1 MLINMSQVKKFQVGG
16 KFRMNGREISGQR
29 ALDNLAAAYAGSDPS
44 ERGMWN
50 VAQRA
55 IQDGYTAQYN
65 NGDNSIQVFDVD
77 GNDVTSKYTDT
88 KASTTD
94 KGIKRFFDS
103 IGENESH
110 RFKKSGRYMSL
121 VNMDDTGT
129 GDSASN
135 KIKLNRG
142 SGWWEYS
149 KDENGNNV
157 YIDGVNNEA
166 KMNIIRGIRTYFDDA
181 NPETLAD
188 RYDITGWDKNLMDAF
203 ASKYG
208 QISPLSRDDYWNQL
222 QDRIKA
228 GKTTAEDDQLLT
240 SWGFT
245 KPTVTSVGG
254 GASSG
259 EKPWANDWKGN
270 KNAADAQGIRV
281 VKGDDGNYYV
291 EGNNPFTSGTY
302 YLRGYDWVA
311 GTPFETGVLHN
322 GRLFTENQV
331 FNSTPERDAATRDM
345 QFAVSPLIQS
355 FNDKNLTWNE
365 RWNKARQSG
374 VHWYGENNNIWEGN
388 INPNTGWTEN
398 WTKFFRDT
406 GLKGDYSILDATG
419 MFDNADGRQVIAY
432 INNSNYG
439 NRNRYGIDEPRY
451 MVRDADGNVAS
462 FDNLDALKAATGLNS
477 INDLYG
483 TSWRDL
489 QYNPYQNING
499 NDFAV
504 YKEFTSGNQTNT
516 IYVDRD
522 GYLYWAKKDQNGK
535 LMTPKR
541 IYDVES
547 MQEILKNP
555 EAYGKNINKWY
566 SKVTTTPDSV
576 WNPFGRSDNLRFRQI
591 KRAREQEANPQRFQW
606 GGPIQNLS
614 NNVISAKVEDAKTDT
629 SKMHAIDASQGGLTD
644 DEKKLIIAAVGDLTG
659 VGLSFVQGAGNI
671 AAAGTGAAASLL
683 RHSANK
689 EMGVNNPG
697 LKLVGDL
704 VLDTASI
711 LPIVGTG
718 AKAAKSASAIRAAA
732 KPIMKLLALSGAAAP
747 VVTAVQRIAS
757 GEKYTSSDLAEAIR
771 GVGSAVIAGNLISQD
786 IGNAKLAASK
796 AKSFAEA
803 DAAGIRKSEVT
814 LEGGKKYT
822 DESSIDDLKQFIRD
836 NPTEKKAIEAVIS
849 TAKSQNVTLNEA
861 QARSLLEQQ
870 GIGFEKGSIKWKA
883 NPFKKGSGFGKRQD
897 STLELQ
903 TPEVRSA
910 MRYYFDPF
918 KRADVLGS
926 KAVFGFGKK
935 QGLLGD
941 TTAEELSAA
950 LKRLQAGKSS
960 YESGSASKAVDKALL
975 RMTAYEP
982 QAFGSLLGN
991 KEQGYI
997 PISSTRNKG
1006 ELIFGGRRYYRMP
1019 IEPGGQLTGP
1029 EVKYGYPVR
1038 LLPPHV
1044 EPSTPITPVEI
1055 VHTNPQLGARPSYLQ
1070 LNGPADMY
1078 KPSIN
1083 RPFAWTAG
1091 RYPGIVLD
1099 TPTPII
1105 VGSEGNFLM
1114 LKSGGKIRKGA
1125 TGFSAQ
1131 ELTDLLGRR
1140 ISEEEARV
1148 INNRP
1153 ISSERIPLVDLNIS
1167 PEKTLGQNNNVTSTT
1182 ALKLNGYQTPQQ
1194 KINNYNNE
1202 RNAVIKNKGGIW
1214 DEIDFNRANLNDLMR
1229 GVVGAKMINQ
1239 DLQDS
1244 LKSNAILK
1252 TRQFITPQLTGP
1264 SYNFSDIQRKY
1275 NLAKEP
1281 LLTNKFVSNDNF
1293 ANLAYKLG
1301 LSESLKNLNM
1311 QQGAEESARVM
1322 QTDEQRRNVDNQNAV
1337 YRAQTANE
1345 KSNYITQLE
1354 SRDPMLRVQAR
1365 DFLHANILGP
1375 LGQQFG
1381 QQIRD
1386 EQNLRNQLLLE
1397 QSFGQMSQTEKAALD
1412 AKLAKYKNEWLNSQ
1426 EYKNGVDFEDYMS
1439 SNPERVKFYS
1449 DAVASYNNNLN
1460 AKLAGIKLKNV
1471 WNQGADL
1478 MRVTR
1483 AGVYK
1488 SGGNVSVTVNNRN
1501 KYHRDVRE
1509 QIAIDGN
1516 RNAQKNAQKLSDNLA
1531 RLLQQL
1537 LSK

>member
-65 NGDNSIQVFDVD
+65 NGDNSIQVFDLD

-103 IGENESH
+103 IGENEAH

-121 VNMDDTGT
+121 VDMNDTGAAEPT
-129 GDSASN
+129 PD
-135 KIKLNRG
+135 KLKLNRG
-142 SGWWEYS
+142 SGWWEYT
-149 KDENGNNV
+149 KDKDGNNV
-157 YIDGVNNEA
+157 YINGVNNEA
-166 KMNIIRGIRTYFDDA
+166 KMNILHGIRTYFDDA

-188 RYDITGWDKNLMDAF
+188 RYDLTGWDKSLMDAF
-203 ASKYG
+203 AGMYG
-208 QISPLSRDDYWNQL
+208 KVENKDDYWNQL
-222 QDRIKA
+222 QERIKA
-228 GKTTAEDDQLLT
+228 GKTTPEDDQLLT
-240 SWGFT
+240 SWGFVKPGTSNAGAGAGSGT
-245 KPTVTSVGG
+245 K
-254 GASSG
+254 
-259 EKPWANDWKGN
+259 EKPLGVPQGWTGSPGAATNSGLGIEKRNDGH
-270 KNAADAQGIRV
+270 
-281 VKGDDGNYYV
+281 YYV
-291 EGNNPFTSGTY
+291 YGDPRWTTGAF
-302 YLRGYDWVA
+302 YLKDYDWA
-311 GTPFETGVLHN
+311 KGTPFENGVLYN
-322 GRLFTENQV
+322 SRLYTEDEV
-331 FNSTPERDAATRDM
+331 FDNNNDTRDYAM
-345 QFAVSPLIQS
+345 QAALTPFINAWRDQS
-355 FNDKNLTWNE
+355 LSWND
-365 RWNKARQSG
+365 RWNAARQSG
-374 VHWYGENNNIWEGN
+374 VHWFNEDNNLFEGN
-388 INPNTGWTEN
+388 VNPNAGWTEN
-398 WTKFFRDT
+398 WSRYFADN
-406 GLKGDYSILDATG
+406 GLGEGDYSIVDASN
-419 MFDNADGRQVIAY
+419 MFTNAGDNQIIAY
-432 INNSNYG
+432 INNSDKT
-439 NRNRYGIDEPRY
+439 NRNRYGIDNVRY
-451 MVRDADGNVAS
+451 LVRDGAGNVVKYN
-462 FDNLDALKAATGLNS
+462 DLDALTSGAGLTINS
-477 INDLYG
+477 DIYG
-483 TSWRDL
+483 SPVRNLD
-489 QYNPYQNING
+489 YHPYDSING

-504 YKEFTSGNQTNT
+504 YKQFTSGNQTNT
-516 IYVDRD
+516 IYVGKD
-522 GYLYWAKKDQNGK
+522 GYLYWAKRDQNGK
-535 LMTPKR
+535 LMNPKK
-541 IYDVES
+541 IYDANT
-547 MQEILKNP
+547 MQDILSNP
-555 EAYGKNINKWY
+555 DKYAKDINKWY
-566 SKVTTTPDSV
+566 SKVTMEPISTGEYF
-576 WNPFGRSDNLRFRQI
+576 NPIHSWPWIFSHLDNYIRPNQNGINARQQNNLP
-591 KRAREQEANPQRFQW
+591 RYQW
-606 GGPIQNLS
+606 GGPIQGVK
-614 NNVISAKVEDAKTDT
+614 NNIISPKITDAITDV
-629 SKMHAIDASQGGLTD
+629 SGSHAIDGSQGGLTD
-644 DEKKLIIAAVGDLTG
+644 DEKKLIAAAAGDLVG
-659 VGLSFVQGAGNI
+659 VGLTFVPVYGNI
-671 AAAGTGAAASLL
+671 AGAATGAAASLT
-683 RHSANK
+683 RFSANK
-689 EMGVNNPG
+689 ELGVNNPG
-697 LKLVGDL
+697 LKLAGDL
-704 VLDTASI
+704 ALDMASI
-711 LPIVGTG
+711 IPIVGTG
-718 AKAAKSASAIRAAA
+718 AKAAKAASTIRAAA
-732 KPIMKLLALSGAAAP
+732 KPIMKLLAISGAAAP
-747 VVTAVQRIAS
+747 VVTAVQKVAS
-757 GEKYTSSDLAEAIR
+757 GEKYTSEDLAEAIR
-771 GVGSAVIAGNLISQD
+771 GIGSAVIAGNLISQD

-803 DAAGIRKSEVT
+803 DAKGLRKSEVT

-822 DESSIDDLKQFIRD
+822 DQSSIDDLKQFIKD

-870 GIGFEKGSIKWKA
+870 GITFEKGSIKWRA
-883 NPFKKGSGFGKRQD
+883 NPLKKGSGFGRRQD
-897 STLELQ
+897 ATLELQ

-950 LKRLQAGKSS
+950 LKRLQTGKTA

-975 RMTAYEP
+975 RMSAYEP
-982 QAFGSLLGN
+982 QAFGDLLRVDN
-991 KEQGYI
+991 KTYLPVE
-997 PISSTRNKG
+997 STRNRG
-1006 ELIFGGRRYYRMP
+1006 ELIFGGQRYYRLP
-1019 IEPGGQLTGP
+1019 VNPGGQLESP
-1029 EVKYGYPVR
+1029 EVR

-1044 EPSTPITPVEI
+1044 EPSTPITQQLVPRPTYTQLGARPVYTE
-1055 VHTNPQLGARPSYLQ
+1055 LGARPSYLQ

-1078 KPSIN
+1078 RPSIN
-1083 RPFAWTAG
+1083 RPVAWTAG

-1105 VGSEGNFLM
+1105 VGSDGNFLM
-1114 LKSGGKIRKGA
+1114 LKSGGKIRK
-1125 TGFSAQ
+1125 AQ
-1131 ELTDLLGRR
+1131 DGLDTEK
-1140 ISEEEARV
+1140 I
-1148 INNRP
+1148 RP
-1153 ISSERIPLVDLNIS
+1153 IEPLFDLKNSKLWQTMNNQTITVNTPDPILAQQEKRMQEQIAAHNSE
-1167 PEKTLGQNNNVTSTT
+1167 QN
-1182 ALKLNGYQTPQQ
+1182 A
-1194 KINNYNNE
+1194 
-1202 RNAVIKNKGGIW
+1202 RIKNKGGIW
-1214 DEIDFNRANLNDLMR
+1214 DEIDFNKANLNDMMR
-1229 GVVGAKMINQ
+1229 GVVGAKMIYQ

-1252 TRQFITPQLTGP
+1252 TRQFITPQLAGP
-1264 SYNFSDIQRKY
+1264 SYDFSDIQRKY

-1311 QQGAEESARVM
+1311 QKGAEESARVM
-1322 QTDEQRRNVDNQNAV
+1322 QTNDQRRAVDNQNTVA
-1337 YRAQTANE
+1337 RAQTANE

-1354 SRDPMLRVQAR
+1354 ARDPMLRVQAR

-1397 QSFGQMSQTEKAALD
+1397 QSFGQMSQAEKAALD
-1412 AKLAKYKNEWLNSQ
+1412 AKLAKYKNEWINSA
-1426 EYKNGVDFEDYMS
+1426 ERSNGVDFEDYMS
-1439 SNPERVKFYS
+1439 SNPERVRFYNEAMS
-1449 DAVASYNNNLN
+1449 AYQNNLN

>member
-65 NGDNSIQVFDVD
+65 NGDNSIQVFDTY
-77 GNDVTSKYTDT
+77 GNDVTNKYTDT

-240 SWGFT
+240 SWGFV
-245 KPTVTSVGG
+245 KP
-254 GASSG
+254 GASGSG
-259 EKPWANDWKGN
+259 TGESGTKEKPLGVPQGWAGSPGAAT
-270 KNAADAQGIRV
+270 NAGLGIEKR
-281 VKGDDGNYYV
+281 GDGHYYV
-291 EGNNPFTSGTY
+291 YGDPKWTTGAF
-302 YLRGYDWVA
+302 YLKDYDWA
-311 GTPFETGVLHN
+311 KDTPFETGVLYN
-322 GRLFTENQV
+322 GRLYTEDEV
-331 FNSTPERDAATRDM
+331 FDNNNDTRDYAM
-345 QFAVSPLIQS
+345 QQALSPFIS
-355 FNDKNLTWNE
+355 AWRDPNLSWNE
-365 RWNKARQSG
+365 RWNAARQSG
-374 VHWYGENNNIWEGN
+374 VHWYNENNNLFEKN
-388 INPNTGWTEN
+388 INPNTGWTEHWSRYFADN
-398 WTKFFRDT
+398 
-406 GLKGDYSILDATG
+406 GLGEGDYSIADASN
-419 MFDNADGRQVIAY
+419 MFTNAGDNQVIAY
-432 INNSNYG
+432 INNSDKT
-439 NRNRYGIDEPRY
+439 NRNRYGIDNVRFF
-451 MVRDADGNVAS
+451 VRDGAGNVVS
-462 FDNLDALKAATGLNS
+462 YDNLDALTAGAGLTMNTD
-477 INDLYG
+477 IYG
-483 TSWRDL
+483 SPSRDL
-489 QYNPYQNING
+489 RYNPYSNING
-499 NDFAV
+499 NDYAT

-516 IYVDRD
+516 IYVGKD

-555 EAYGKNINKWY
+555 EAYGKDINKWY

-606 GGPIQNLS
+606 GGPIQGIK
-614 NNVISAKVEDAKTDT
+614 NNIISTNAEDAVTDA

-718 AKAAKSASAIRAAA
+718 VKAAKSASAIRAAA

-822 DESSIDDLKQFIRD
+822 DKSSIDDLKQFIRD

-982 QAFGSLLGN
+982 QAFGNLLGN

-1019 IEPGGQLTGP
+1019 IEPGGQSTGQS
-1029 EVKYGYPVR
+1029 VK

-1131 ELTDLLGRR
+1131 ELTDLLGRT
-1140 ISEEEARV
+1140 ISEEEAKI

-1153 ISSERIPLVDLNIS
+1153 ISSERTPLVNLNIS
-1167 PEKTLGQNNNVTSTT
+1167 SKNTLGQNNNVTSTT

-1202 RNAVIKNKGGIW
+1202 QNAVIKNKGGIW

-1301 LSESLKNLNM
+1301 LSESFKNLNM

-1322 QTDEQRRNVDNQNAV
+1322 QTDEQRRNVDNQNTV